1 MSETDHA
8 STLLKLL
15 PLLGESGI
23 AELMP
28 FLELKEIQSGNV
40 LVKQGANDTDL
51 YFLIGG
57 MFSVFEKIRINR
69 SNVVLQTATFPG
81 PGILGEVNA
90 LIETVRSATVVSMQT
105 SDCYVLTK
113 AKFDQLTAQK
123 PKLAIE
129 LLKAFGATM
138 HARQV
143 AFQHKVRGNILK
155 ESATIE
161 GAIAK
166 LGRYTGKVSR
176 TPSALADKLFSAD
189 FEGMNYES

>member
-57 MFSVFEKIRINR
+57 M
-69 SNVVLQTATFPG
+69 
-81 PGILGEVNA
+81 
-90 LIETVRSATVVSMQT
+90 
-105 SDCYVLTK
+105 
-113 AKFDQLTAQK
+113 
-123 PKLAIE
+123 
-129 LLKAFGATM
+129 
-138 HARQV
+138 
-143 AFQHKVRGNILK
+143 
-155 ESATIE
+155 
-161 GAIAK
+161 
-166 LGRYTGKVSR
+166 
-176 TPSALADKLFSAD
+176 
-189 FEGMNYES
+189 

>member
-105 SDCYVLTK
+105 SDCYVLSK
-113 AKFDQLTAQK
+113 VKFDQLTAQK

-143 AFQHKVRGNILK
+143 AFQHKVRGNILR
-155 ESATIE
+155 ESPTIE

-176 TPSALADKLFSAD
+176 THSALADKLFSAD